1 MARSPLRGVTRVL
14 PMSGRRGRVSS
25 VHYIFPCAVHL
36 TSTHQAD
43 GCDAIRS
50 RSESFSIL
58 WPDVR
63 TWPGQCPSLSAFA
76 PELPASCRSYDGCT
90 WSMPSRTKAGP
101 GGFAQALA
109 CRLRSAAKT
118 MLCTSGYEVPHQLWP
133 AGCGRRLRRSRT
145 EYALHNKGCPGGFA
159 QALACRLR
167 SAAKTMLCTSG
178 YDVLHQLWP
187 AGCGRRPR
195 RSHEEYALHNKG
207 CPGGLHKLWLAGF
220 GRRLR
225 LCSAPAAMTVARTCR
240 GGRPPAAW
248 PTQPRRSLTFDG
260 EAGSTTF

>member
-1 MARSPLRGVTRVL
+1 MSSRDRRVRSFRGGSAIKGGCSAASREQQHEQRAAQRAAAAARAVARSPLRGVTRVL

-50 RSESFSIL
+50 RSESFSML

-133 AGCGRRLRRSRT
+133 AGCGRRPRRSRT

-195 RSHEEYALHNKG
+195 RSHEEWPSITKAALG
-207 CPGGLHKLWLAGF
+207 ACTSSGLPASVGG
-220 GRRLR
+220 
-225 LCSAPAAMTVARTCR
+225 
-240 GGRPPAAW
+240 
-248 PTQPRRSLTFDG
+248 
-260 EAGSTTF
+260 

>member
-1 MARSPLRGVTRVL
+1 MCVPAPPGVTPNGHPPIRMARSPLRGVTRVL

-50 RSESFSIL
+50 RSESFSML

-118 MLCTSGYEVPHQLWP
+118 MLCTSGYEVPTSSGLPTAVGGHDGRARSMPSITKAALEALHKLWP
-133 AGCGRRLRRSRT
+133 AGC
-145 EYALHNKGCPGGFA
+145 
-159 QALACRLR
+159 
-167 SAAKTMLCTSG
+167 
-178 YDVLHQLWP
+178 
-187 AGCGRRPR
+187 
-195 RSHEEYALHNKG
+195 
-207 CPGGLHKLWLAGF
+207 

-225 LCSAPAAMTVARTCR
+225 LCSAPAAMTCCTSS
-240 GGRPPAAW
+240 GLPAAVGGHDGR
-248 PTQPRRSLTFDG
+248 TRSMPSITKAALG
-260 EAGSTTF
+260 ACASSG

>member
-1 MARSPLRGVTRVL
+1 MPALATRIGRMARSPLRGVTRVL

-118 MLCTSGYEVPHQLWP
+118 MLCTSGY
-133 AGCGRRLRRSRT
+133 
-145 EYALHNKGCPGGFA
+145 
-159 QALACRLR
+159 
-167 SAAKTMLCTSG
+167 
-178 YDVLHQLWP
+178 DVLHQLWP

-248 PTQPRRSLTFDG
+248 PTSHVAASPSMVRPVHRSMPSVIK
-260 EAGSTTF
+260 GSP

>member
-118 MLCTSGYEVPHQLWP
+118 MLCTSGYEVPHKHWP
-133 AGCGRRLRRSRT
+133 AGC
-145 EYALHNKGCPGGFA
+145 
-159 QALACRLR
+159 
-167 SAAKTMLCTSG
+167 
-178 YDVLHQLWP
+178 
-187 AGCGRRPR
+187 
-195 RSHEEYALHNKG
+195 
-207 CPGGLHKLWLAGF
+207 

-225 LCSAPAAMTVARTCR
+225 LCSAPAAMTCCTSS
-240 GGRPPAAW
+240 GLPAAVGGHDGR
-248 PTQPRRSLTFDG
+248 TRSMPSITKAALGACTSSG
-260 EAGSTTF
+260 